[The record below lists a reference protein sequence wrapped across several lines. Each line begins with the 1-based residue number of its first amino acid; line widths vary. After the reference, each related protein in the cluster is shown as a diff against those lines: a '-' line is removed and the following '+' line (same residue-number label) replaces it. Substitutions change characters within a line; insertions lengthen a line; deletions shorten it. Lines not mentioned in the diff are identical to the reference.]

1 MQRSVPR
8 HLAPSERA
16 RSHARD
22 RRVVESVLALV
33 AIGLAAAI
41 LVGTLLDRPDSSA
54 ARLPHLLPPAPTTTG
69 ADATVPAPGSSQ
81 AAPDPGG
88 DLAADPA
95 AEASG
100 TRSASRLL
108 AAAAALAIGLALGA
122 RALGRGRAP
131 DDGPG

>member
-54 ARLPHLLPPAPTTTG
+54 ARLPHLLPAPTTTS
-69 ADATVPAPGSSQ
+69 ADATVPAPESSQ
-81 AAPDPGG
+81 AAPASGG

-100 TRSASRLL
+100 SQSSSRLL
-108 AAAAALAIGLALGA
+108 AGAAALAIGLALGV
-122 RALGRGRAP
+122 RALGRGRAR
-131 DDGPG
+131 DDGG